1 MKRFAGAA
9 VVLGLLGLVAA
20 FVLWWLPA
28 DDFLFVPDRAKPLAD
43 KVEVEGG
50 KANAEGDVYYVDL
63 FVRRIRLL
71 EQLLP
76 FTRPEGSTLVS
87 EEILAPTGESDA
99 ERNRQNAADM
109 VRSEETAAVVALRE
123 LGYDVV
129 ATPRGVLVTT
139 VSPDVPAAATLD
151 SGDVIVAVDG
161 TPVKT
166 PAELRAQ
173 IGRRK
178 PGDDV
183 RLTLRRGEKAVEV
196 TVRTI
201 ASPEDPSKAIVG
213 ILVDQDARIEL
224 PFDVDID
231 LGRVGGPSAGLPVRA
246 RDREAAGS
254 RRDAR
259 LPHRSHRSARPRR
272 DRHPDRRREAEDHRR
287 APGGCGLLPRPRRRE
302 RGGCRGKRR
311 WPRGHPCRE
320 FSTGVADTGNGRHK
334 VLILQALRRC

>member
-9 VVLGLLGLVAA
+9 VVLGVLGLVTA

-28 DDFLFVPDRAKPLAD
+28 DDYLFVPDRAKPLAD

-50 KANAEGDVYYVDL
+50 KANAAGDVYYVDL
-63 FVRRIRLL
+63 LVRRIRVL

-109 VRSEETAAVVALRE
+109 VRSEQTAAVVALRE
-123 LGYDVV
+123 LGYDIV

-151 SGDVIVAVDG
+151 PGDVIVAVDG

-173 IGRRK
+173 IGRRN

-183 RLTLRRGEKAVEV
+183 RLTLRGGEKAVEV
-196 TVRTI
+196 TVRTV

-231 LGRVGGPSAGLPVRA
+231 LGRVGGPSAGLPFALEIARQLGRDVTHGCRIAATGALALDGTVIPIGGVKQKTIGARRA
-246 RDREAAGS
+246 DVDYFLVPAG
-254 RRDAR
+254 
-259 LPHRSHRSARPRR
+259 
-272 DRHPDRRREAEDHRR
+272 ENAED
-287 APGGCGLLPRPRRRE
+287 AEENAGGLEVIPVE
-302 RGGCRGKRR
+302 S
-311 WPRGHPCRE
+311 
-320 FSTGVADTGNGRHK
+320 FQ
-334 VLILQALRRC
+334 QALQTLATDDRKC